1 MQFDFLLVDAREADK
16 DQTIK
21 GMIEVTD
28 SPNHLPPAR
37 ALRPEVETHPEKGI
51 GADDIAS

>member
-28 SPNHLPPAR
+28 SPNHLSPMKV
-37 ALRPEVETHPEKGI
+37 LRPSLQNVQIIYHP
-51 GADDIAS
+51 